1 MNSKGIPGMN
11 AANPSHLETLLIHGE
26 HAALDDGYIMPPVQH
41 ASTIL
46 FPSVAELE
54 ARGKQKYNGPF
65 YGRIGTST
73 TFAFEDAMA
82 RAEGGF
88 RSVAVPSGT
97 AAVAAAILGFARAG
111 DHILMSDSAWGSAR
125 RMVDGFLATLGVQVS
140 FYDPAIGS
148 DIGSLIRPNTRLIYM
163 ESPGSL
169 TFDIQDV
176 PTIVEVARRRGVK
189 TLIDNTW
196 ASPVFFHPLRLGV
209 DVSIVAA
216 TKYIVGHSDAMMG
229 VVVCTEASYQPV
241 RDVASSLGYHAA
253 PDDCYLAYRGLT
265 TAVLR
270 MRGHEA
276 QALTLARWFAEQP
289 EIARVYHPA
298 LPDHPGHALW
308 KRDFSGS
315 SGLFSVEFH
324 PIARPLLDAWLDHL
338 KLFGKGASWG
348 GLRSLIVPHDPS
360 QSRTVHPWT
369 GGPLIRVHAGLEN
382 VDDLLT
388 DLSSAFAHLRR
399 LRAT

>member
-1 MNSKGIPGMN
+1 M
-11 AANPSHLETLLIHGE
+11 HLDTQLIHGD
-26 HAALDDGYIMPPVQH
+26 HASRDDGYIMPPVQH

-46 FPSVAELE
+46 FSSVAEFE
-54 ARGKQKYNGPF
+54 ARSQDKYNGPF

-97 AAVAAAILGFARAG
+97 AAMAAAILGFARRG

-125 RMVDGFLATLGVQVS
+125 RMVTGFLATLGVEVS
-140 FYDPAIGS
+140 FYDPSIGS
-148 DIGSLIRPNTRLIYM
+148 DIETLLRANTKVVYL

-169 TFDIQDV
+169 TFDLQDV
-176 PTIVEVARRRGVK
+176 PAIAEVARRRGVT

-196 ASPVFFHPLRLGV
+196 ASPVFFHPLKLGV

-229 VVVCTEASYQPV
+229 VVICNEKSYQPV
-241 RDVASSLGYHAA
+241 RDAASALGYHAA

-265 TAVLR
+265 TAALR
-270 MRGHEA
+270 MRGHET
-276 QALTLARWFAEQP
+276 QALALAKWFQQQP
-289 EIARVYHPA
+289 EVARVFHPA
-298 LPDHPGHALW
+298 LPEHPGHALW
-308 KRDFSGS
+308 RRDFSGS

-324 PIARPLLDAWLDHL
+324 PVERSRLVAWLDRL
-338 KLFGKGASWG
+338 ELFGKGASWG
-348 GLRSLIVPHDPS
+348 GLRSLIIPHDPAG
-360 QSRTVHPWT
+360 SRTVNPWT
-369 GGPLIRVHAGLEN
+369 GGPLIRVHAGLEKLEDLI
-382 VDDLLT
+382 DDLAV
-388 DLSSAFAHLRR
+388 AFTHLRSTNST
-399 LRAT
+399 AASTA

>member
-1 MNSKGIPGMN
+1 MTS
-11 AANPSHLETLLIHGE
+11 ARTSQLDTLLIHGD
-26 HAALDDGYIMPPVQH
+26 HASRGDGYIMPPVQH

-46 FPSVAELE
+46 FSSTAELE
-54 ARGKQKYNGPF
+54 ARGRDKYNGPF

-97 AAVAAAILGFARAG
+97 AAVAAAILGFARDG

-125 RMVDGFLATLGVQVS
+125 RMVTGFLATLGVQVS
-140 FYDPAIGS
+140 FYDPSIGS
-148 DIGSLIRPNTRLIYM
+148 GIDALIEPNTKIIYL

-169 TFDIQDV
+169 TFDVQDV
-176 PTIVEVARRRGVK
+176 PAIVEVARHRGVT

-196 ASPVFFHPLRLGV
+196 ASPVFFHPLKLGV

-229 VVVCTEASYQPV
+229 VAICNEASYQAV
-241 RDVASSLGYHAA
+241 RDAASALGYHAA

-265 TAVLR
+265 TAALR
-270 MRGHEA
+270 MHSHET
-276 QALTLARWFAEQP
+276 QALALAKWFQQQP
-289 EIARVYHPA
+289 EVARVFHPA
-298 LPDHPGHALW
+298 LPEHPGHALW

-324 PIARPLLDAWLDHL
+324 PIARASLLAWLDRL
-338 KLFGKGASWG
+338 ELFGKGASWG
-348 GLRSLIVPHDPS
+348 GLRSLIIPHDPAG
-360 QSRTVHPWT
+360 SRTVHPWT
-369 GGPLIRVHAGLEN
+369 GGQLIRVHAGLEN
-382 VDDLLT
+382 IDDLIADVT
-388 DLSSAFAHLRR
+388 VAFQHLRSVSTS
-399 LRAT
+399 ASTV